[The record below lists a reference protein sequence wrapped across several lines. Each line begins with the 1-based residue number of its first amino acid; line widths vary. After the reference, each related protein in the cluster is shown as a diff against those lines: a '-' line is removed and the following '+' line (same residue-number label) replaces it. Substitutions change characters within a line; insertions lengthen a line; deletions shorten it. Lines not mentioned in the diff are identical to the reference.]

1 MKEKSSLTFLILL
14 LYYNQKSHF
23 SISILVKVAN
33 IKVQCVSV
41 IMGFLRV
48 LIHVLIQGCFVF
60 SLTPTIRI
68 MPLGDSLTSGRES
81 EETGGYR
88 QYLLSYLESEGYNV
102 SFIGT
107 IQDSNSLSHH
117 EGHDSW
123 TIKKM
128 FDSIQE
134 IFDDVK
140 IDPDVILLLLGG
152 NEIKSNSTE
161 SEVMIQDWDDLI
173 SRISSVHPYAHILA
187 STLTHQKSSNVTLFN
202 ILAEDV
208 VTKHVEAGTRVKLVN
223 MDRAFDASKL
233 VDTMH
238 PTTYGYSLMAKVWME
253 QISQVIN
260 PIGDSLPVEIVRV
273 ESSLD
278 RHGVTVTFNKPLSHS
293 SATIENFSIEP
304 FLKVMNA
311 TLDSERRKITIRT
324 SEQIPGKVYNI
335 SFPSPN
341 NIIDLSIESNSL
353 KPKNVS
359 FNVGW
364 RFINIADWHS
374 AEKYIWDSPYTLKE
388 KENDVTMMSF
398 LRQNYGGEFIMVPG
412 DTNSGTWHTT
422 AFRKRLG
429 EKIGWDV
436 TTVDAILLGGYFCYT
451 GMTSI
456 IRAGGYSKLLI
467 AMGDHEVGKFSCVD
481 H

>member
-1 MKEKSSLTFLILL
+1 
-14 LYYNQKSHF
+14 
-23 SISILVKVAN
+23 
-33 IKVQCVSV
+33 
-41 IMGFLRV
+41 MGFLRI

-60 SLTPTIRI
+60 SWTPNMRI

-81 EETGGYR
+81 EATGGYR

-161 SEVMIQDWDDLI
+161 PEVMIQQWDDLI
-173 SRISSVHPYAHILA
+173 SRISSVHPSAHILA
-187 STLTHQKSSNVTLFN
+187 STLTHQKSRNVTLFN

-223 MDRAFDASKL
+223 MDRAFGTGKL

-238 PTTYGYSLMAKVWME
+238 PTTHGYSLMAKVWME
-253 QISQVIN
+253 QISQVIK
-260 PIGDSLPVEIVRV
+260 PVGDSLPVEIVRV

-278 RHGVTVTFNKPLSHS
+278 RHGVTVKFNKPLSHS
-293 SATIENFSIEP
+293 SAMIENFSIEP
-304 FLKVMNA
+304 DLKVLNA
-311 TLDSERRKITIRT
+311 TLDSERRNIMIRT
-324 SEQIPGKVYNI
+324 SEQTPGKVYNI

-341 NIIDLSIESNSL
+341 NIIDLNIVGNSL
-353 KPKNVS
+353 KPKNTS
-359 FNVGW
+359 FSVGW
-364 RFINIADWHS
+364 RFIILADWHG
-374 AEKYIWDSPYTLKE
+374 AEKYIWDNPYTIEK
-388 KENDVTMMSF
+388 KENDVKMISF
-398 LRQNYGGEFIMVPG
+398 LKQNYEGEFIMVPG
-412 DTNSGTWHTT
+412 DTNSGTWHTSE
-422 AFRKRLG
+422 FRKRLG
-429 EKIGWDV
+429 EKLGWDV
-436 TTVDAILLGGYFCYT
+436 TKVNNAILLGGYFCYT

-456 IRAGGYSKLLI
+456 LRAGGYSKLLI
-467 AMGDHEVGKFSCVD
+467 AMGDHEAGKFCRVD